1 MTKLAET
8 LRMQAGDSADAR
20 ERLALMAYEHCLPA
34 VLSLT
39 RDNRLYEKDDVKQ
52 QSWIFVLEAID
63 SDKGIGDVM
72 YYVKWYVINRL
83 RDWIGYTVRRYAYL
97 VCNCCGHRM
106 RVVPSKHR
114 QCSECNAG
122 SDQIESRSFVDH
134 TVELDTT
141 PRGYTDDYTSLH
153 VEEFLGTLKDDRDR
167 EILLGY
173 VAEVDRVRLAVRHN
187 ISAGRVSQI
196 VNRLQTE
203 YSNYTAAA

>member
-1 MTKLAET
+1 MTKMAET
-8 LRMQAGDSADAR
+8 LRSRAGADSHAR
-20 ERLALMAYEHCLPA
+20 ERLASMAFDHCLPA

-52 QSWIFVLEAID
+52 QTWIFVLEAID
-63 SDKGIGDVM
+63 ADKGIGDVL
-72 YYVKWYVINRL
+72 YYIKWYVINRL
-83 RDWIGYTVRRYAYL
+83 RDWIGATVRRYAYM
-97 VCNCCGHRM
+97 VCGCCGHTM
-106 RVVPSKHR
+106 RIKPSKHR
-114 QCSECNAG
+114 QCSQCDAG
-122 SDQIESRSFVDH
+122 ADQIESKSFVDH

-141 PRGYTDDYTSLH
+141 PRGYTDDYTSLY

-196 VNRLQTE
+196 VNRLQSE